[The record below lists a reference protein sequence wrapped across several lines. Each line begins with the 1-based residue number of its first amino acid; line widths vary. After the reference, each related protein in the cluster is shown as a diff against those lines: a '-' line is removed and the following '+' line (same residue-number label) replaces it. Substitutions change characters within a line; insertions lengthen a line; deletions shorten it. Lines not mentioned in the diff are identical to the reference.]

1 MSWTRRQL
9 LAQASKLVLVAAPL
23 GVGLGCRGSG
33 SCIDPDL
40 LTTSDASL
48 RTALHFT
55 DQSPIGPEKDCVGCA
70 FFSAGSQDVRD
81 CGSCEIIQGPVNPR
95 GYCDSWSP
103 RVG

>member
-9 LAQASKLVLVAAPL
+9 LAQAARLVLVAAPTGL
-23 GVGLGCRGSG
+23 GLGCSGSE

-40 LTTSDASL
+40 LTTSETSL
-48 RTALHFT
+48 RAALHFT
-55 DQSPIGPEKDCVGCA
+55 ERSPGGPEKECAGCA
-70 FFSAGSQDVRD
+70 FYTAGSQDAQH
-81 CGSCEIIQGPVNPR
+81 CGSCQILQGPANPR